1 MLGTVPPGGSP
12 GLALLEPIGPDE
24 YERFRRHVLALA
36 AVDLDQYKREQL
48 LRRLGGLRQ
57 RVGVRDLEEYAL
69 RLHRDPAELERFRG
83 WFTINVTEFYRDPG
97 RWVRLRDQLLP
108 NLLAERRQLRIWSAG
123 CSHGAEVY
131 SLLMLLDQYRNTGP
145 HHLLA
150 TDIDPAALATARA
163 GGPFAPA
170 LLHNVGVAKLGTY
183 FNQRPDGWYV
193 RPDLCARPT
202 FREADLLHEP
212 TERHF
217 DLIVCRNVVIYFTE
231 LAKARVQSHFD
242 RALRPGGI
250 LFTGATELIPR
261 GNPHGFAHIE
271 PSFYQRPGAPHQ

>member
-1 MLGTVPPGGSP
+1 M
-12 GLALLEPIGPDE
+12 
-24 YERFRRHVLALA
+24 LALA

-57 RVGVRDLEEYAL
+57 RVGVRDLEEYAQ

-83 WFTINVTEFYRDPG
+83 WFTINVTEFFRDPD
-97 RWVRLRDQLLP
+97 RWMRLRDHLLP
-108 NLLAERRQLRIWSAG
+108 GLLAERRQLRIWSAG
-123 CSHGAEVY
+123 CSQGAEVY
-131 SLLMLLDQYRNTGP
+131 SLLMLLDQYRNCGP

-150 TDIDPAALATARA
+150 TDIDPAALATARG

-170 LLHNVGVAKLGTY
+170 LLQNVGTSKLGTY
-183 FNQRPDGWYV
+183 FHQRADGWYV

-202 FREADLLHEP
+202 FREADLLNDPIEHN
-212 TERHF
+212 F

-231 LAKARVQSHFD
+231 SAKLRVQGHFD
-242 RALRPGGI
+242 RALRPGGL

-261 GNPHGFAHIE
+261 GNPHGFEHVE
-271 PSFYQRPGAPHQ
+271 PSFYRRPPVAARRP